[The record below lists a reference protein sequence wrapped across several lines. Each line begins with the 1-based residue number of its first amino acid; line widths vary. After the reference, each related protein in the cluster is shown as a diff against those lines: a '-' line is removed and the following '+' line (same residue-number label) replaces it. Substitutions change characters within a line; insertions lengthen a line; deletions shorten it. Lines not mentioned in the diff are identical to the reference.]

1 MSPAEYL
8 SSLTYKH
15 PRGCHCTS
23 RSTGHVVASRGQQE
37 GSHRSGRKVKKVDKQ
52 TQTLPHKEQAY
63 RNPED
68 SRTIIQSFVDWTLYL
83 RESIDSVSGAHTSKL
98 QVQT

>member
-15 PRGCHCTS
+15 PWAATAQAVALDMWWHHTDCRKDPTGRGEKLRKLISKPKCFPT
-23 RSTGHVVASRGQQE
+23 RNRL
-37 GSHRSGRKVKKVDKQ
+37 RNSG
-52 TQTLPHKEQAY
+52 
-63 RNPED
+63 D
-68 SRTIIQSFVDWTLYL
+68 SRTIIQSVVNWKLYL
-83 RESIDSVSGAHTSKL
+83 RESIDSVSGVHTGKL